1 MEADHLDF
9 FQDLEDVERSFRAF
23 ADRVPE
29 DGLII
34 ANRDDEN
41 TMRTLAGETRPML
54 TFGLEEGDVH
64 AQNLVWHNGLPAFDV
79 VVRGNL
85 FAHVELQVPGVHNV
99 KNALAAAAAAW
110 ALHFPASAVEQGL
123 CAFLGAGRR
132 FERKGD
138 YHGAAVYDDYA
149 HHPGE
154 LEALF
159 SAARQLHYRR
169 LVCAFQPHT
178 YSRTKALFDDFVRVL
193 REPDLTILGPRSTPP
208 GRPTSWASPRR
219 TWPGRSPAAVTAPRW
234 RRSPPACGRRPGPAT

>member
-1 MEADHLDF
+1 
-9 FQDLEDVERSFRAF
+9 
-23 ADRVPE
+23 
-29 DGLII
+29 
-34 ANRDDEN
+34 
-41 TMRTLAGETRPML
+41 ML
-54 TFGLEEGDVH
+54 TFGWRRGDVH

-159 SAARQLHYRR
+159 SAARQLHYRVSSAPSSPTPTPGPR
-169 LVCAFQPHT
+169 PSSTTL
-178 YSRTKALFDDFVRVL
+178 SRVL
-193 REPDLTILGPRSTPP
+193 REPDLTILAEIYAARETNELGISSADLAREIP
-208 GRPTSWASPRR
+208 GSRYCATLEE
-219 TWPGRSPAAVTAPRW
+219 VTACLRET
-234 RRSPPACGRRPGPAT
+234 ARPGDLILTVGAGDIYTAGEALLREG